1 MYATTVIGILYV
13 IYTLLVLTMMGWFV
27 YAVTHKRR
35 IELKFKLELTAWI
48 ITLAIVAVTF
58 HVITY
63 LKLPW
68 VKWEIMSQV
77 MTPKKEFKIR
87 VGGYKFNFPETPM
100 KIKVNDPIKFSVT
113 SEDVTY
119 GFGVFRA
126 DGTLVFQMQVVPG
139 HINEILWIFSE
150 EGSYTV
156 RSTEYSGP
164 ENWKM
169 IVKDAIVV
177 TK

>member
-1 MYATTVIGILYV
+1 MYATTVVGVLYV
-13 IYTLLVLTMMGWFV
+13 IYTLLVLTIMGWFV
-27 YAVTHKRR
+27 YAVTHRRR
-35 IELKFKLELTAWI
+35 IELKFKLELTTWI
-48 ITLAIVAVTF
+48 VFLAIVAVTF

-77 MTPKKEFKIR
+77 VTPKKEFKISI
-87 VGGYKFNFPETPM
+87 GDYKFHFPETPM
-100 KIKVNDPIKFSVT
+100 NIKVNDPVRFSVA

-119 GFGVFRA
+119 GFGVFRG
-126 DGTLVFQMQVVPG
+126 DGTLVFQMQVLPG
-139 HINEILWIFSE
+139 RANEILWIFRD
-150 EGSYTV
+150 EGNYTV

-169 IVKDAIVV
+169 IVKDAIMV

>member
-1 MYATTVIGILYV
+1 MS
-13 IYTLLVLTMMGWFV
+13 WFV

-48 ITLAIVAVTF
+48 VFLVIAAITF

-77 MTPKKEFKIR
+77 MMPQKEFKINISE
-87 VGGYKFNFPETPM
+87 YKFHFPETPM
-100 KIKVNDPIKFSVT
+100 KVKVNNPVKFSVT
-113 SEDVTY
+113 SQDVTY
-119 GFGVFRA
+119 GFGVFRN
-126 DGTLVFQMQVVPG
+126 DGTLVFQMQVLPG
-139 HINEILWIFSE
+139 RANEILWIFHD
-150 EGSYTV
+150 EGNYTV

-169 IVKDAIVV
+169 ILRDAILV

>member
-1 MYATTVIGILYV
+1 MYPTTVIGILFVVYS
-13 IYTLLVLTMMGWFV
+13 LLVFTIMGWFV

-48 ITLAIVAVTF
+48 VFLAIAAVTF
-58 HVITY
+58 HVVTY

-68 VKWEIMSQV
+68 VKWEIMGQA
-77 MTPKKEFKIR
+77 MAPKEEFKINISD
-87 VGGYKFNFPETPM
+87 YKFRFPETPM
-100 KIKVNDPIKFSVT
+100 KIKVNDPVRFSVT
-113 SEDVTY
+113 SGDVTY
-119 GFGVFRA
+119 GFGVFRN
-126 DGTLVFQMQVVPG
+126 DGTLVFQMQVLPG
-139 HINEILWIFSE
+139 YANEILWIFHD
-150 EGSYTV
+150 EGNYTV

-169 IVKDAIVV
+169 IVKDAILV